1 RLPHRPHEGGAA
13 RGHVPAGTAWDR
25 GKWGTGGAVPDVG
38 RPRLSWVGRRSQP
51 GPGLVVP
58 RGRGRGGSRRR
69 TVLCWLSSFGRGG
82 SLLLSFACAMQS
94 ASPSES
100 GGGHDAGVDD
110 QVAPDLLPGR
120 FERAWLPNRQVGG

>member
-82 SLLLSFACAMQS
+82 GGTGFLGGRGRCGGLGRQTRRGRRAR
-94 ASPSES
+94 
-100 GGGHDAGVDD
+100 GGGLGF
-110 QVAPDLLPGR
+110 GR
-120 FERAWLPNRQVGG
+120 TAAKT

>member
-82 SLLLSFACAMQS
+82 GN
-94 ASPSES
+94 ASSVRVRY
-100 GGGHDAGVDD
+100 GGRWALGDR
-110 QVAPDLLPGR
+110 GR
-120 FERAWLPNRQVGG
+120 P